1 MPICHLDTHGIFFE
15 NLISNLKNQKN
26 DKRKY

>member
-1 MPICHLDTHGIFFE
+1 MPICHIPGDGIFFE